1 MKVEE
6 FKDPYLGKTWADL
19 GARVLSSGKQ
29 VSVTLGY
36 PALGYKAELTKLLS
50 AHLGGAEIE
59 LDVQFS
65 PPRARGF
72 DHVKHVIAVASGKGG
87 VGKSTTAVNLALA
100 LQAEGAFVQIAHRG
114 FQTGARACEVEI
126 AHPISRTALEEGVE
140 GFDGFGFEGGG

>member
-1 MKVEE
+1 MKIEE

-19 GARVLSSGKQ
+19 GARILSSGKH

-36 PALGYKAELTKLLS
+36 PALGYKAELTELLS

-87 VGKSTTAVNLALA
+87 VGKSTITANFQGSQPELLYVFENKN
-100 LQAEGAFVQIAHRG
+100 QAVFNVAKGVPA
-114 FQTGARACEVEI
+114 
-126 AHPISRTALEEGVE
+126 PNSSKISKDKKSQE
-140 GFDGFGFEGGG
+140 